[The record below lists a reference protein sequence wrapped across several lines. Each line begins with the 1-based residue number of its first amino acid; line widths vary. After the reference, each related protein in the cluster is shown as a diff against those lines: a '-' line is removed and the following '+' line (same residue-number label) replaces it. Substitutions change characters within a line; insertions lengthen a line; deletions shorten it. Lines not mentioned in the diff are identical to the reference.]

1 MSNTNNEELVSQ
13 AFESINAKDYSNAIN
28 SLKSV
33 INNDEK
39 NGNAWLGLFLALNS
53 KQKLEDCC
61 VSDYLTCEKYFSNAL
76 DYASGDLVNKLTNFK
91 TKILSIEDFLDEKSK
106 FLNAEMQINSF
117 LKYADETIQTN
128 VSSGYK
134 ILNDAKKIDKIDYTL
149 LKDYETTTAKA
160 KLLVEGIAE
169 SGILEKINKFSD
181 EKEKMLPEIDK
192 CQEKVAK
199 AQSKLQEAMAKENAA
214 RNELDAINRDINNA
228 ENELSACQNKINSL
242 ERSITSVESKIRN
255 AKEASDK
262 NRFRNQ
268 KAQLE
273 KDVNYYDREANKAS
287 NVISTLNKK
296 VANMEQKLDNAI
308 EATKEAQDKY
318 DTEQNS
324 LNKIYD
330 ELEDKKRIVFS
341 GYNVCYDEFHDT
353 VYAALNK
360 MCDNCMKIESS
371 ADLFYSLNNHN
382 VFDAEFKSYIYDEH
396 VVKAINFKVRDNDAQ
411 KFVDYIDSLGFS
423 LNEFISNME
432 TYKNEDDYVKGNNLL
447 FAEDNIPSIVIK
459 KLEDAKSIFEGI
471 ASYKESNTLAKLA
484 TYQLGLCLVFT
495 KPDVAINYLNS
506 LGDYKESFN
515 LIKKAETY
523 IKQTEADKKDKLIL
537 KAIIAG
543 CCIAIIAIIAIIYN
557 AVK

>member
-411 KFVDYIDSLGFS
+411 KFVDYIDSLDFS

>member
-39 NGNAWLGLFLALNS
+39 NGNAWFGLFLALNS

-76 DYASGDLVNKLTNFK
+76 DYASGDLVNRLTNFK

-149 LKDYETTTAKA
+149 LKNYETTTAKV

-169 SGILEKINKFSD
+169 SGILKKINKFSD

-199 AQSKLQEAMAKENAA
+199 AHSKLQEAMAKENAA
-214 RNELDAINRDINNA
+214 RNELNAINRDISNA
-228 ENELSACQNKINSL
+228 ENELRACQNKINSL
-242 ERSITSVESKIRN
+242 ERSITSVENKIRN

-411 KFVDYIDSLGFS
+411 KFVDYIDSLDFS
-423 LNEFISNME
+423 LNEFINNME

-506 LGDYKESFN
+506 LGNYKESFN